1 MTLEGDANDYV
12 GKGLSG
18 GEVVIYPPKD
28 SPFDSVNNVIVGNV
42 VLYGATA
49 GKAFFRGQTA
59 ERFCVRN
66 SGAIAVSE
74 GCGDHG
80 CEYMTGGRVL
90 IIGLTGRNFA
100 AGMSGGLAF
109 IYDKERRF
117 DSMCNKASVDLESL
131 ELDEDSDFIQ
141 NLLKEF
147 HEKTGSVRAL
157 DILQNWAQEK
167 QFFIKVFPR
176 EYRRALQ
183 EMAEE
188 EAKKVAENEMINGG
202 VDGDE
207 EDDEEE
213 VINEQKK
220 PAVVDIEE
228 TIPNATQNL
237 KKLEKLDKLRG
248 FMKYDRASYQY
259 RDVKTRQ
266 KDWKE
271 IYNHKVVKDGLKV
284 QAARC
289 MDCGVPFCQSHDGCP
304 LSNIIPKWNDLIF
317 RDDWKEALN
326 QLLQTNNFPEFTGR
340 VCPAPCEGAC
350 VLGINSP
357 PVTIKNIECAIIDH
371 AFEMGWIK
379 PEPPL
384 TRTGKKVAV
393 IGSGPSGLAAA
404 AQLNKAGHT
413 VTVYE
418 RNDRPGGLLRYGIPT
433 MKLDKDVVQRRV
445 DLMTQEGIAFV
456 CGQEVG
462 KDLPATNILAE
473 NDAMVL
479 ALGATYPRDLP
490 IPGRNLNGIHYAMS
504 FLESWQK
511 VQHGNELDY
520 LKVYAKDK
528 DVVIIGGGDTGC
540 DCIATSLRQGAK
552 SITTFEILPP
562 PPPTRASSNPWP
574 TWPRV
579 FKLDYGHEEVQLKFG
594 KDPRIFNIKSTE
606 FVDDGNGN
614 VKGIKTMKV
623 EWTKDK
629 AGRWN
634 MADVP
639 GSEEF
644 IKCDMVLLAMG
655 FLGPEKKIVD
665 ELKAKLDPRGNLE
678 TPQNKYST
686 SIPRVYAAGDC
697 RRGQSL
703 VVWAISEGRQAARQ
717 VDLDLMGSTCLAGPG
732 GMVYQPES

>member
-1 MTLEGDANDYV
+1 M
-12 GKGLSG
+12 
-18 GEVVIYPPKD
+18 
-28 SPFDSVNNVIVGNV
+28 
-42 VLYGATA
+42 
-49 GKAFFRGQTA
+49 
-59 ERFCVRN
+59 
-66 SGAIAVSE
+66 
-74 GCGDHG
+74 
-80 CEYMTGGRVL
+80 
-90 IIGLTGRNFA
+90 
-100 AGMSGGLAF
+100 
-109 IYDKERRF
+109 
-117 DSMCNKASVDLESL
+117 
-131 ELDEDSDFIQ
+131 
-141 NLLKEF
+141 
-147 HEKTGSVRAL
+147 
-157 DILQNWAQEK
+157 
-167 QFFIKVFPR
+167 
-176 EYRRALQ
+176 
-183 EMAEE
+183 
-188 EAKKVAENEMINGG
+188 
-202 VDGDE
+202 
-207 EDDEEE
+207 
-213 VINEQKK
+213 
-220 PAVVDIEE
+220 
-228 TIPNATQNL
+228 
-237 KKLEKLDKLRG
+237 
-248 FMKYDRASYQY
+248 
-259 RDVKTRQ
+259 
-266 KDWKE
+266 
-271 IYNHKVVKDGLKV
+271 
-284 QAARC
+284 
-289 MDCGVPFCQSHDGCP
+289 
-304 LSNIIPKWNDLIF
+304 
-317 RDDWKEALN
+317 
-326 QLLQTNNFPEFTGR
+326 
-340 VCPAPCEGAC
+340 
-350 VLGINSP
+350 
-357 PVTIKNIECAIIDH
+357 TIKNIECAIIDH

-562 PPPTRASSNPWP
+562 PPPTRAPSNPWP